1 MPPAV
6 GIVADRIFYS
16 GLLVAILGISTI
28 LAVFAVP
35 ISHPI
40 RMKSYERKEMNLHD
54 VEDLYFEHSNYFVSI
69 YIQRGRNIYSYIYA
83 NSSFNFFI
91 LSLEEWTNAVS
102 EGREYSDLFAK
113 YLNVSEANAY
123 FNAPENGYYIFEIQ
137 KISGEGKLMIH
148 LFQVKEVWTELV
160 DKISGYDYDYT
171 IIVWGGII
179 AAVGTSI
186 ALYAILPRQP
196 PQGLLR

>member
-1 MPPAV
+1 M
-6 GIVADRIFYS
+6 ADKIFYS
-16 GLLVAILGISTI
+16 GLLIAFIGISAI

-35 ISHPI
+35 ITHPI
-40 RMKSYERKEMNLHD
+40 RVKSYERNERNLHE

-69 YIQRGRNIYSYIYA
+69 YIKRGRNIYSDIYA

-91 LSLEEWTNAVS
+91 LSLEEWTSAIS
-102 EGREYSDLFAK
+102 DGREYSDLLAK
-113 YLNVSEANAY
+113 YLNISEANAY
-123 FNAPENGYYIFEIQ
+123 FNAPENGYYIFEVQ
-137 KISGEGKLMIH
+137 KINGEGKLMIH
-148 LFQVKEVWTELV
+148 LFQVSEVWTELV
-160 DKISGYDYDYT
+160 ENISGYDYDYN

-186 ALYAILPRQP
+186 ALYATLPRQP